1 MKTPNGWLV
10 LCLALATC
18 GPADEEASTEGA
30 AEVVAVPVPGM
41 VEVIARDLTLIA
53 PDTVPPGWTTFSF
66 VNTSPMAHFA
76 IVQRLPE
83 GRGLTSHQAEIAPVF
98 QEGYD
103 LLAAGDPDAAMAA
116 FGTLPPW
123 FGEVVFMGG
132 PGMTSPGRTS
142 EATVHLEPGT
152 YLLECYVKTDGRFH
166 SFNPEGVGM
175 VHEFV
180 VAGPATDV
188 PEPTA
193 DVRVTISSETGITVD
208 GQVTPGRRTVAVDFA
223 DQTVHENFV
232 GHDVHVVRLDG
243 GVSTEQVATW
253 MDWTRPGGLETPA
266 PAPFLGGTNEMPAGS
281 TGYFTI
287 DFEAGPHAWV
297 AEVPGAAGK
306 GMLVRFDVPPGS

>member
-1 MKTPNGWLV
+1 MKIRTPWLV
-10 LCLALATC
+10 LCLIAAAC
-18 GPADEEASTEGA
+18 GPADDEASTDDTA
-30 AEVVAVPVPGM
+30 DITRVPAPGV

-53 PDTVPPGWTTFSF
+53 PDTVPPGWTTFRF

-76 IVQRLPE
+76 IVQRVPE
-83 GRGLTSHQAEIAPVF
+83 GHGLASHQAEIAPVF

-103 LLAAGDPDAAMAA
+103 LLAAGDADAAMAA

-132 PGMTSPGRTS
+132 PGMTSAGRTS
-142 EATVHLEPGT
+142 EATVQLEPGT

-166 SFNPEGVGM
+166 SFNPEGIGM

-180 VAGPATDV
+180 VTGPATEA

-193 DVRVTISSETGITVD
+193 DVRITISSETGITVD
-208 GQVTPGRRTVAVDFA
+208 GEVTAGRRTVAVDFA

-232 GHDVHVVRLDG
+232 GHDVHVVRLDD
-243 GVSTEQVATW
+243 GVSTEQVETW
-253 MDWTRPGGLETPA
+253 MDWTRPGALETPA

-281 TGYFTI
+281 TGYFTV
-287 DFEAGPHAWV
+287 DFEPGSHAWV
-297 AEVPGAAGK
+297 AEVPGAADK
-306 GMLVRFDVPPGS
+306 GMLVRFDVGPGS

>member
-1 MKTPNGWLV
+1 MKTRSGWLV

-18 GPADEEASTEGA
+18 GPADEEASPEAA
-30 AEVVAVPVPGM
+30 AEVVSVPVPG
-41 VEVIARDLTLIA
+41 VVDVIARDLTLIA
-53 PDTVPPGWTTFSF
+53 PDTVPPGWTTFRF
-66 VNTSPMAHFA
+66 VNTSPMGHFA

-83 GRGLTSHQAEIAPVF
+83 GRGLTSHQTEIAPVF

-123 FGEVVFMGG
+123 FGDVVFMGG

-142 EATVHLEPGT
+142 EATVHLDPGT

-180 VAGPATDV
+180 VAGPTTDV
-188 PEPTA
+188 PEPAA
-193 DVRVTISSETGITVD
+193 DVRITISSETGITVD

-243 GVSTEQVATW
+243 GVSTDQVETW

-297 AEVPGAAGK
+297 AEVPGAVGK
-306 GMLVRFDVPPGS
+306 GMLVQFDVPPGS

>member
-1 MKTPNGWLV
+1 MKIRSRFLV
-10 LCLALATC
+10 LCLVAAAC
-18 GPADEEASTEGA
+18 GPADEEASTDA
-30 AEVVAVPVPGM
+30 SEVVAVSAPGV

-53 PDTVPPGWTTFSF
+53 PDTVPPGWTTFRF

-76 IVQRLPE
+76 VVQRLPE
-83 GRGLTSHQAEIAPVF
+83 GRGLASQQEEIAPVF

-103 LLAAGDPDAAMAA
+103 LLAAGDAEAAMAT
-116 FGTLPPW
+116 FGTLPSW

-142 EATVHLEPGT
+142 EATVRLEPGT

-180 VAGPATDV
+180 VAGPVTDA

-193 DVRVTISSETGITVD
+193 DVRITISSETGITVD
-208 GQVTPGRRTVAVDFA
+208 GQVTPGRTTVAVDFA

-232 GHDVHVVRLDG
+232 GHDVHVVRLDDE
-243 GVSTEQVATW
+243 VSTEQVETW
-253 MDWTRPGGLETPA
+253 MDWSRPGGLETPA

-297 AEVPGAAGK
+297 AEVPGAASK
-306 GMLVRFDVPPGS
+306 GMLVRFDVPSGS

>member
-1 MKTPNGWLV
+1 MNTRSVWLV
-10 LCLALATC
+10 LCVVATAC
-18 GPADEEASTEGA
+18 GPTDEEASTDA
-30 AEVVAVPVPGM
+30 AEITAVPTPGV

-76 IVQRLPE
+76 VVQRLPE
-83 GRGLTSHQAEIAPVF
+83 GRGLASQQEEIAPVF

-103 LLAAGDPDAAMAA
+103 LLAAGDADAAMAA

-180 VAGPATDV
+180 VAGPTTDA

-193 DVRVTISSETGITVD
+193 DVRITISSETGITVD
-208 GQVTPGRRTVAVDFA
+208 GRITPGRRTVAVDFA

-232 GHDVHVVRLDG
+232 GHDVHVVSLTD
-243 GVSTEQVATW
+243 GVSTEQVETW

-281 TGYFTI
+281 TGYFTV

-306 GMLVRFDVPPGS
+306 GMFVRFDVPSGS